1 MAADRLQQL
10 MRRVLGVVTPRVSL
24 STFHLPPL
32 TFFLLALI
40 FLWPLTLHP
49 NFIPFHPR
57 SQFSD
62 LLITH
67 LPNAE
72 YLRDSLARYGQW
84 PLWNAQMLAGQPF
97 AADPLAGMW
106 YPPNW
111 LLLPRSVPLPL
122 AFNLLFV
129 LHFAWAG
136 YGLFVFLRDEGLR
149 PGPALLGG
157 LAFVGTPKLV
167 AHLGAGHVSLV
178 FAVAWTPWL
187 LLAIKRVADP
197 LQGAATQGGLRRGAL
212 AGVCLALLFLAD
224 VRWAFYSS
232 VLGAAFWIR
241 CLLHQRISVTKTA
254 PPLSSVD
261 AQRLGRSPSAAAVAA
276 ALAFAG
282 IFFSLSAILAFPL
295 GGFILQSGRRALT
308 LSEAAAFSLP
318 PRELLGLVIPHLG
331 GSHEWMTYVGVVPLL
346 LALAGALRRL
356 YFWSAAVLV
365 AAAFSLGANFVL
377 FPVLFH
383 WVPGLGFLRVPPRAW
398 FVVALG
404 VSVLAAHGAQLLI
417 DQVLPY
423 LAQRYSQSSRVTHH
437 LLRLLPPSSFLLLAS
452 LLTLADLLRV
462 DATLLEA
469 RPRPERVP
477 AARWI
482 AAQPG
487 LFRVYSPSYSL
498 PLGDGLQHV
507 DGVNPLQLASSVK
520 FIEAAIGVRAR
531 GYSVTVPAFESDDP
545 NVGVSTLNAEA
556 IPDAPGLGLL
566 NVKYVAAEFPIHAP
580 GLTLVQTFGQTRVY
594 ENTEFVTR
602 ARVVF
607 PARAPAGG
615 QGISVWVEAGQ
626 AEVQTWSP
634 NRIVVQADGPGTLLL
649 SEVMVP
655 GWEAR
660 VDGALTPIVTV
671 DGLFRSVPLTEGR
684 HAVVFEFRPRS
695 VLFGAMLTLA
705 GLAALALI
713 WRWEKRRRATS

>member
-1 MAADRLQQL
+1 MAASRPHFDIR
-10 MRRVLGVVTPRVSL
+10 
-24 STFHLPPL
+24 HLKFDICHL
-32 TFFLLALI
+32 KFTLWDFGFGIFLALALL

-49 NFIPFHPR
+49 NFVPFHPR

-72 YLRDSLARYGQW
+72 YLRDSLVRYGQW
-84 PLWNAQMLAGQPF
+84 PLWNAQILAGQPF

-106 YPPNW
+106 YPPD
-111 LLLPRSVPLPL
+111 LLLLVLPLPF
-122 AFNLLFV
+122 AFNLLFA

-136 YGLFVFLRDEGLR
+136 YGVFVFLRDEGLR

-157 LAFVGTPKLV
+157 LAFAGTPKLV

-187 LLAIKRVADP
+187 LLAVKRVADP
-197 LQGAATQGGLRRGAL
+197 LQGAAAQGGLWRGAL

-261 AQRLGRSPSAAAVAA
+261 APRLGRSPSAAAVAA

-295 GGFILQSGRRALT
+295 GGFLLQSGRRALT

-331 GSHEWMTYVGVVPLL
+331 GNHEWMTYVGVVPLL

-404 VSVLAAHGAQLLI
+404 VSLLAAHGAQLLR
-417 DQVLPY
+417 DDFLPRLVRRY
-423 LAQRYSQSSRVTHH
+423 FHSPLSPGHPVTLAPFH
-437 LLRLLPPSSFLLLAS
+437 PSSFILLVA

-545 NVGVSTLNAEA
+545 NVGVSTLNAGA

-580 GLTLVQTFGQTRVY
+580 GLTLVQAFGQTRVY

-615 QGISVWVEAGQ
+615 QGSSVWVEAGQ

-671 DGLFRSVPLTEGR
+671 DDLFRSVPLTEGP
-684 HAVVFEFRPRS
+684 HAVVFELRPRS
-695 VLFGAMLTLA
+695 VLFGAMLSLA

-713 WRWEKRRRATS
+713 WRWERLRRGAS

>member
-1 MAADRLQQL
+1 MGVNHLRQR
-10 MRRVLGVVTPRVSL
+10 MRHVSGILTPHVSRF
-24 STFHLPPL
+24 TFHLPPF
-32 TFFLLALI
+32 TFFLLALL

-49 NFIPFHPR
+49 NFVPFHPG

-72 YLRDSLARYGQW
+72 YIRDSLARYGQW
-84 PLWNAQMLAGQPF
+84 PLWNAQILAGQPF

-106 YPPNW
+106 YPPN
-111 LLLPRSVPLPL
+111 LLLLILPLPFS
-122 AFNLLFV
+122 FNLLFA

-136 YGLFVFLRDEGLR
+136 YGQFVFLRDEGLH

-157 LAFVGTPKLV
+157 LAFAGTPKLV

-187 LLAIKRVADP
+187 LLAVKH
-197 LQGAATQGGLRRGAL
+197 AAAQGGLRRGAL

-232 VLGAAFWIR
+232 VLSAAFWMR
-241 CLLHQRISVTKTA
+241 CLLHERTSVTGTA
-254 PPLSSVD
+254 PPVSSVD
-261 AQRLGRSPSAAAVAA
+261 ASPLDRSSSAAAVAA

-282 IFFSLSAILAFPL
+282 IFFSLSAVLAFPL

-308 LSEAAAFSLP
+308 LTEAAAFSLP
-318 PRELLGLVIPHLG
+318 PRELVGLVIPHLG
-331 GSHEWMTYVGVVPLL
+331 GNHEWMTYVGVIPLL
-346 LALAGALRRL
+346 LALAGVLHRL

-365 AAAFSLGANFVL
+365 AVAFSLGANFVL
-377 FPVLFH
+377 FPVLFQ
-383 WVPGLGFLRVPPRAW
+383 WMPGLGFLRVPPRAW
-398 FVVALG
+398 FIVALG
-404 VSVLAAHGAQLLI
+404 VSLLAAHGAQWLVGEI
-417 DQVLPY
+417 LPRFV
-423 LAQRYSQSSRVTHH
+423 QRYADDQTSRVTHH
-437 LLRLLPPSSFLLLAS
+437 LLRLLPPSSFLLLVS

-469 RPRPERVP
+469 RPRPERAP

-487 LFRVYSPSYSL
+487 LFRVYAPSYSL

-507 DGVNPLQLASSVK
+507 DGVSPLQLASSVR
-520 FIEAAIGVRAR
+520 FIEAAIGIRAR
-531 GYSVTVPAFESDDP
+531 SYSVTVPAFESDDP
-545 NVGVSTLNAEA
+545 NADISTVNAEA
-556 IPDAPGLGLL
+556 TPDAQGLGLL
-566 NVKYVAAEFPIHAP
+566 NVKYVAAEFPIHAA
-580 GLTLVQTFGQTRVY
+580 GFTLVQILGQTRVY
-594 ENTEFVTR
+594 ENTELVPR

-607 PARAPAGG
+607 PARAPADG
-615 QGISVWVEAGQ
+615 QGFSAWVE

-649 SEVMVP
+649 SEVMFP

-671 DGLFRSVPLTEGR
+671 DGLLRSVPLTEGR
-684 HAVVFEFRPRS
+684 HEVVFEFRPRS

-713 WRWEKRRRATS
+713 WQLEKPRRGAS